1 MAKVSPKSIREWN
14 TGVASTIFPVQ
25 LHTLVPVFYYK
36 TMLIIVISSFM
47 VSILTFSEP
56 SGSLFPRTNFGNVK
70 ERVNIKGLKSII
82 SVIAKLRNTRL
93 KITWTS

>member
-1 MAKVSPKSIREWN
+1 
-14 TGVASTIFPVQ
+14 
-25 LHTLVPVFYYK
+25 
-36 TMLIIVISSFM
+36 M

-82 SVIAKLRNTRL
+82 SAIAKLRNTRL
-93 KITWTS
+93 KITWTSQLGSKEEILGKIIAQLRSHPSRMESVVKYAPILKSADEE